1 MPSNRAPIR
10 SMAARDRSLRASACR
25 QTVATPQVSNA
36 RLSIRRFISV
46 FAPVRSEFRFS
57 QVQPISAVSGIRAS
71 SLGAPASAQGQ

>member
-10 SMAARDRSLRASACR
+10 SMAARDRALRASACR

-36 RLSIRRFISV
+36 WLSIRRFISV
-46 FAPVRSEFRFS
+46 FAPVRIASRFS

-71 SLGAPASAQGQ
+71 SFGAPASAHGQ